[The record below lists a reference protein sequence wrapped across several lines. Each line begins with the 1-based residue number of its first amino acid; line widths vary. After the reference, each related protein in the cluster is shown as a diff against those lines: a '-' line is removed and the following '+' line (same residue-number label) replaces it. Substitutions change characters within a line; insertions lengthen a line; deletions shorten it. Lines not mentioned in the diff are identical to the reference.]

1 MKKGCF
7 ITTIVVS
14 TILVGAGLYIFQ
26 NHFDDFVLNPGKKWI
41 AGFVKDELDAK
52 LISVIDSPEKNELKK
67 LIKEYSE
74 NTEALKKVKEK
85 DIDKLIAE
93 IESAMSDSIIQKTE
107 LEEIKQ
113 LTKTKLKW
121 KINVKQN

>member
-7 ITTIVVS
+7 ITSIVIF
-14 TILVGAGLYIFQ
+14 TILVGASLYIFQ

-74 NTEALKKVKEK
+74 NAEALKKLKEE

-93 IESAMSDSIIQKTE
+93 IESAMYDSIIQKKE

-113 LTKTKLKW
+113 LTKTKLK
-121 KINVKQN
+121 